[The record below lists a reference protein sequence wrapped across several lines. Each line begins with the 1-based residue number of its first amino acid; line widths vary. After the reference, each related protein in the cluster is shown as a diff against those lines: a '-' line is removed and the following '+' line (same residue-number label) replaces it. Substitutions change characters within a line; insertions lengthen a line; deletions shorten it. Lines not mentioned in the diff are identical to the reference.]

1 MPDDFRIAV
10 KVYANV
16 KGLAETCAKA
26 GLVSNIAH
34 FEKFAHG
41 FSSGHDLFELIDVG
55 QGDGRANGKM
65 AGMYNP
71 SALVLEL
78 FCGSN

>member
-34 FEKFAHG
+34 FESFAHG
-41 FSSGHDLFELIDVG
+41 FSSGNDLFEFVDVG
-55 QGDGRANGKM
+55 QGDNKATGKM

-71 SALVLEL
+71 LPPFLEPL
-78 FCGSN
+78 RR